1 MIAYLKGKYA
11 GKTPDSVIIDHQGMG
26 VEIQVPQTVFSE
38 LPPVGE
44 EVKIYTFL
52 RWTNDGPSLYGFAA
66 KDEREIF
73 QMLINVSGL
82 GPKGA
87 LTLLS
92 FLSTDE
98 LRFAVLSEDVRKI
111 SKAPGIGPKTAKRI
125 ILELKDKLKIE
136 TTQPDEGIK
145 AETSAKGEAGT
156 EARDDAIE
164 AMVALGFGSTDAY
177 RAVQSLGDLSG
188 MDSEQI
194 LKAAMKKLV

>member
-1 MIAYLKGKYA
+1 MIAYIRGKYS
-11 GKTPDSVIIDHQGMG
+11 GKTPSSVIIDHEGLG
-26 VEIQVPQTVFSE
+26 VEVQVPQTVFAE

-44 EVKIYTFL
+44 EVKIYTCL
-52 RWTNDGPSLYGFAA
+52 RWTDDGPSLYGFAG

-73 QMLINVSGL
+73 RMLIGVGGL

-87 LTLLS
+87 LALLS

-98 LRFAVLSEDVRKI
+98 LRFAVLSEDEKKI
-111 SKAPGIGPKTAKRI
+111 SKAPGIGPKTARRI

-136 TTQPDEGIK
+136 STQENTGGGEPVPSG
-145 AETSAKGEAGT
+145 SAGSGA
-156 EARDDAIE
+156 ADAIE

-177 RAVQSLGDLSG
+177 RAVQSLGDVSG

>member
-1 MIAYLKGKYA
+1 MIAYLKGKLA
-11 GKTPDSVIIDHQGMG
+11 GKTPTSVIIDHQGLG
-26 VEIQVPQTVFSE
+26 VEVQVPQTVFSE
-38 LPPVGE
+38 LPPIGE

-52 RWTNDGPSLYGFAA
+52 RWTDDGPALYGFAG

-87 LTLLS
+87 LALLS
-92 FLSTDE
+92 FLTTDE
-98 LRFAVLSEDVRKI
+98 LRFAVLSEDEKKI
-111 SKAPGIGPKTAKRI
+111 SKAPGIGPKTARRI

-136 TTQPDEGIK
+136 STQPGDMDEIAAPAGK
-145 AETSAKGEAGT
+145 ETDNG
-156 EARDDAIE
+156 ARHDAIE
-164 AMVALGFGSTDAY
+164 AMVALGFGSTDAF

>member
-1 MIAYLKGKYA
+1 MIAYIRGKYA
-11 GKTPDSVIIDHQGMG
+11 GRTPASIIIDHEGLG
-26 VEIQVPQTVFSE
+26 LEIAVPQKMLAG

-44 EVKIYTFL
+44 EVKIYTCL
-52 RWTNDGPSLYGFAA
+52 RWTDDGPSLYGFPG
-66 KDEREIF
+66 KDERELF
-73 QMLINVSGL
+73 RLLLGVAGL

-87 LTLLS
+87 LSLLS

-98 LRFAVLSEDVRKI
+98 LRFAVLSADERKI
-111 SKAPGIGPKTAKRI
+111 SKAPGIGPKTARRI

-136 TTQPDEGIK
+136 STEENTD
-145 AETSAKGEAGT
+145 SGESVAAG
-156 EARDDAIE
+156 AAGSSGAADAIE

-177 RAVQSLGDLSG
+177 RAVQSLGDVSG

>member
-1 MIAYLKGKYA
+1 MIAYIRGKYS
-11 GKTPDSVIIDHQGMG
+11 GKTPSSVIIDHEGLG
-26 VEIQVPQTVFSE
+26 VEVQVPQTVFAE
-38 LPPVGE
+38 LPPIGE
-44 EVKIYTFL
+44 EVKIYTCL
-52 RWTNDGPSLYGFAA
+52 RWTDDGPSLYGFAG

-73 QMLINVSGL
+73 RMLIGVGGL

-87 LTLLS
+87 LALLS

-98 LRFAVLSEDVRKI
+98 LRFAVLSEDEKKI
-111 SKAPGIGPKTAKRI
+111 SKAPGIGPKTARRI

-136 TTQPDEGIK
+136 STQENTGGGEPVPSG
-145 AETSAKGEAGT
+145 SAGSGA
-156 EARDDAIE
+156 ADAIE

-177 RAVQSLGDLSG
+177 RAVQSLGDVSG